1 MTEDIRYPI
10 GKWVRDAQPDEAVR
24 AEYMMAM
31 SELPAALAAALEG
44 LTEAQLDTPYRDG
57 GWSPRQIAHH
67 LADSHMNAF
76 CRVKLGVTED
86 APVIKP
92 YGERD
97 WALTADN
104 RAPVATSLAILE
116 GVQRRMVLLF
126 ESLEPAQ
133 FERTVQHPE
142 HKRALSLADLLGLYS
157 WHGRHHVAQ
166 ISAQRARNGW

>member
-10 GKWVRDAQPDEAVR
+10 GKWVRDAQPDAATR
-24 AEYMMAM
+24 AGYMAAM
-31 SELPAALAAALEG
+31 SELPAALAAVLDG

-57 GWSPRQIAHH
+57 GWSPRQITHH

-76 CRVKLGVTED
+76 SRVKLGVTED

-92 YGERD
+92 YSERD

-104 RAPVATSLAILE
+104 RAPVATSLAILD
-116 GVQRRMVLLF
+116 GVQQRMVLLF

-133 FERTVQHPE
+133 FERMVQHPE
-142 HKRALSLADLLGLYS
+142 HKRSLSVADLLGLYS

-166 ISAQRARNGW
+166 IAAQRSRNNW

>member
-10 GKWVRDAQPDEAVR
+10 GKWVREAQPDAAVR
-24 AEYMMAM
+24 AAYITAM
-31 SELPAALAAALEG
+31 SEVPTALSAVLEG
-44 LTEAQLDTPYRDG
+44 LTEAQLDMPYREG

-76 CRVKLGVTED
+76 TRVKLGVTED

-92 YGERD
+92 YHEGA

-104 RAPVATSLAILE
+104 RAPVATSLAVLE
-116 GVQRRMVLLF
+116 GVHRRMVLLF

-166 ISAQRARNGW
+166 ISAQRSRNGW